1 MEDYNS
7 ENSDSVM
14 TSMTA
19 KKKMYIFAF
28 PRLGSTILL
37 GIVGFALFFLYT
49 DGFKLEER
57 KVSTALSL
65 GYIAIAA
72 SQFLIGWVSDKYYT
86 RWGRRKPYIVI
97 LAPVLAISFIFLLMP
112 NLILKNPSKEV
123 LYSWLLVWDILFQI
137 SYGFTTAYQSWMA
150 EQFTIEER
158 PECSQIQNTFN
169 YIGHGVMA
177 IFTLVVLTD
186 FKSKIEED
194 PNVIPPE
201 FFLVCIVF
209 AIILVGGYYLGA
221 FLMPTEEPPKKNPKL
236 WPNLKAILTNW
247 NYLKVVIMQ
256 GLASF
261 AWIIIT
267 TVMLSYTSIVMGF
280 DTIQYLIS
288 AVALLFGILIALY
301 FWRKLIKRYGKKNTL
316 LKLFLYAAVI
326 SLSSLIGLISINN
339 KILSTIVGTLFLI
352 GIASF
357 MGGWFLFPYIMY
369 ADLAEDDE
377 KRTDEL
383 KAGIYIGFPSIIL
396 NLFQALGTRILGE
409 ITSMPD
415 INVGLQS
422 FSIGYVIW
430 GPICAI
436 ILIIT
441 YFYSKYFV
449 KLDFNW

>member
-1 MEDYNS
+1 MENSIS

-14 TSMTA
+14 TP

-37 GIVGFALFFLYT
+37 GIIGFALFFLYT

-57 KVSTALSL
+57 KVSTAISL

-72 SQFLIGWVSDKYYT
+72 SQFFIGWISDKFYT

-112 NLILKNPSKEV
+112 NLILRNPSKEI
-123 LYSWLLVWDILFQI
+123 LYWWLLGWDVLFQI

-158 PECSQIQNTFN
+158 PKCSQIQNTFN

-177 IFTLVVLTD
+177 IFTMIVLTD

-194 PNVIPPE
+194 PSVIPPE
-201 FFLVCIVF
+201 FFWVCVGF
-209 AIILVGGYYLGA
+209 AIILVGSYFLGA
-221 FLMPTEEPPKKNPKL
+221 FLMPTEEPPKKIPKL
-236 WPNLKAILTNW
+236 WPNLKAILTNR
-247 NYLKVVIMQ
+247 NYLLVVLMQ

-267 TVMLSYTSIVMGF
+267 SVMLSYTSIVMGF
-280 DTIQYLIS
+280 DTMQYIIS
-288 AVALLFGILIALY
+288 AAALLIGIMIALY
-301 FWRKLIKRYGKKNTL
+301 FWRKLIKKHGKKNTIL
-316 LKLFLYAAVI
+316 RLFLYAAVI
-326 SLSSLIGLISINN
+326 SLSSLIGFVSFNN
-339 KILSTIVGTLFLI
+339 KILSTIVGTLFLM

-383 KAGIYIGFPSIIL
+383 KAGIYVGFPSIAL
-396 NLFQALGTRILGE
+396 NLFQALGIRLLGE

-415 INVGLQS
+415 ITVGVQS

-430 GPICAI
+430 GPICAA
-436 ILIIT
+436 ILILT

-449 KLDFNW
+449 KLDFDW